1 MRQAVAFIIATRGPG
16 SILARA
22 PRGPAHWPVQHGLR
36 IITLSPAASCVQAR
50 PPRHRSR
57 DAMKDTL
64 AALGLLTYA
73 AVAAPEGVARLDP
86 VTVTALRE
94 PQPLSAFAGSV
105 TRLQAGEVA
114 STGATHHAELLNRVP
129 GVLIQRGSGQ
139 ESLTAVRSP
148 VLTGPGSCGAFLFLE
163 DGIPLRPVGFCN
175 VNELF
180 EVNSEQAAAV
190 EVLRGPGSALYG
202 SNAVHGIVNVL
213 NPSPPDLPSLA
224 LAAEA
229 GADRYLRGK
238 LLARGSL
245 GGNELGLA
253 MHATHDGGWRE
264 DAGFDEQKLAA
275 SAVRD
280 AMGGTL
286 TLRLNA
292 TNLDQQTAGFIVGE
306 DAYQDEELA
315 RSNPN
320 PEAYRKAHSLRATA
334 HLARPLAGGRLDL
347 RAALR
352 SSRME
357 FLQHFLLGQPLERNG
372 QDSLAILASRS
383 LEPGTSSR
391 LVLGLDLE
399 VASGSLLQQQD
410 GPTTGGPP
418 PANAIRPSGR
428 HYDYQVDSTL
438 LAPYAQWEWAASAR
452 LSLTAGLRLE
462 WLRYNYDNRML
473 DGNTD
478 AGGLPCP
485 GGCLYTRPSD
495 RTDSFSNPGPR
506 LGLTWRIAE
515 GTSLW
520 TAAARGFRPPEAT
533 ELYRLQRGQQVAD
546 LDSEK
551 IDGVELGLRH
561 FGGGLRVEVTAFWM
575 DKQDVILRDSLGYN
589 VGGGRTRHRGLEYAL
604 GVPLGGGWSF
614 DLAGTWALH
623 TYAFSGGIEQG
634 EQVSRGDDVDTA
646 PRHLHSARLGYTGT
660 RLRGEL
666 EWMHVGGYWANA
678 SNTARY
684 PGHDLLNLRIEGEP
698 APGWTLAARVTNL
711 ADTAYAD
718 RADYAFGNYRYFPG
732 RGRAAFVEIGWRVD

>member
-1 MRQAVAFIIATRGPG
+1 
-16 SILARA
+16 
-22 PRGPAHWPVQHGLR
+22 
-36 IITLSPAASCVQAR
+36 
-50 PPRHRSR
+50 
-57 DAMKDTL
+57 MKEKL
-64 AALGLLTYA
+64 AALCLLAHA
-73 AVAAPEGVARLDP
+73 AAASPATVPLLEP
-86 VTVTALRE
+86 VTVTALRHA
-94 PQPLSAFAGSV
+94 QPLSGYAGSA
-105 TRLQAGEVA
+105 TRLQAEEV
-114 STGATHHAELLNRVP
+114 SLTGATHHAELLTRVP

-139 ESLTAVRSP
+139 ESLTALRSP

-213 NPSPPDLPSLA
+213 NPSASDLPPVA

-238 LLARGSL
+238 LLARGRAGGSDL
-245 GGNELGLA
+245 GIAL
-253 MHATHDGGWRE
+253 HATHDGGWRDE
-264 DAGFDEQKLAA
+264 SGFDEQKLSA

-306 DAYQDEELA
+306 DAYEDGDLA

-334 HLARPLAGGRLDL
+334 HLARPLGEDRLDL

-372 QDSLAILASRS
+372 QDSLAVLVSRS
-383 LEPGTSSR
+383 LERGASSR

-399 VASGSLLQQQD
+399 AASGSLLQQQE

-418 PANAIRPSGR
+418 PANAIRPPGR
-428 HYDYQVDSTL
+428 HYDYRVDSTL
-438 LAPYAQWEWAASAR
+438 LAPYAQWEWAPGDH
-452 LSLTAGLRLE
+452 LSVTAGVRLE
-462 WLRYNYDNRML
+462 WLRYDYDTRML
-473 DGNTD
+473 EGNTD
-478 AGGLPCP
+478 ENGVPCP
-485 GGCLYTRPSD
+485 GGCLYTRPAD
-495 RTDSFSNPGPR
+495 RTDEFTNVGPR
-506 LGLTWRIAE
+506 LGLNWRLS
-515 GTSLW
+515 GDTSLW
-520 TAAARGFRPPEAT
+520 AAASRGFRPPEAT

-546 LDSEK
+546 LQSEQ
-551 IDGVELGLRH
+551 IDGIELGLRH
-561 FGGGLRVEVTAFWM
+561 LGPRLRVEAAAFWM

-589 VGGGRTRHRGLEYAL
+589 VSGGSTRHHGLEYAL
-604 GVPLGGGWSF
+604 GLVLGRGWSV
-614 DLAGTWALH
+614 DAAGTWALH
-623 TYAFSGGIEQG
+623 TYGFSGGIEQG
-634 EQVSRGDDVDTA
+634 EQVTRGDDVDTA
-646 PRHLHSARLGYTGT
+646 PRHLHSV
-660 RLRGEL
+660 RLRYAGERAGGEL
-666 EWMHVGGYWANA
+666 EWAHTGGYWANA

-684 PGHDLLNLRIEGEP
+684 PGHDLLNLRIEAVL
-698 APGWTLAARVTNL
+698 APSWTLAARITNL
-711 ADTAYAD
+711 AGTAYAD

-732 RGRAAFVEIGWRVD
+732 RGRAAFVEIGWQAD